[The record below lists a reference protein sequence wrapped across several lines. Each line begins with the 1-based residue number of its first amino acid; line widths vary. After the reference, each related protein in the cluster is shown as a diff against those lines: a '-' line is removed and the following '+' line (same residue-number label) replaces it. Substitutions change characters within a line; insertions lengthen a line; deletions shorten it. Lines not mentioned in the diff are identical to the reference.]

1 MLLATALLGCAAS
14 PVHYS
19 ASFNQ
24 PDGLGPGDSVQHAGT
39 PIGSVST
46 ISPGAGGGA
55 LVTVQVD
62 HQYASSVHA
71 DSILILQSAGAN
83 PSLEL
88 MTPNTL
94 SAGASDGAQIYSAS
108 NEDQAQMLIQILG
121 PESIGNHY
129 SQIINRYAGPQ
140 PSPSPGAS
148 VLQNQLMG
156 ILQQALSAATA
167 VTNTTP
173 AGRAQ
178 MDQLRQDTDA
188 VANQLEGH
196 GRSSDAAG
204 LRAQA
209 AALPTPAPPPNTLSV
224 PRAVPTP

>member
-1 MLLATALLGCAAS
+1 M
-14 PVHYS
+14 
-19 ASFNQ
+19 
-24 PDGLGPGDSVQHAGT
+24 
-39 PIGSVST
+39 
-46 ISPGAGGGA
+46 ISPNAGGGA

-62 HQYASSVHA
+62 HQYAGAVHA

-94 SAGASDGAQIYSAS
+94 SAGASDGAQIYGAS
-108 NEDQAQMLIQILG
+108 NEDQAQMLTEILG

-156 ILQQALSAATA
+156 ILQQTLSAATA
-167 VTNTTP
+167 VGNTT
-173 AGRAQ
+173 ATGRAQ
-178 MDQLRQDTDA
+178 MGQFREDADA
-188 VANQLEGH
+188 VASQLEGH
-196 GRSSDAAG
+196 GRSSDAAQ

-224 PRAVPTP
+224 PRTAPTP